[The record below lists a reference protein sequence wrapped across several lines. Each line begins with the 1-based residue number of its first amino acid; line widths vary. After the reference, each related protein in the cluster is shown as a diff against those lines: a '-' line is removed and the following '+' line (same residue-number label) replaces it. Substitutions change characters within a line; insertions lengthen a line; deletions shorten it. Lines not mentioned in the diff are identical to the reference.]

1 VPQVPRLLSDS
12 LRDNLLLGHE
22 ETDGLPVAVRI
33 AVLDRDVAS
42 MPSKLDTEVGARGVR
57 LSGGKVQR
65 AAIARAL
72 VRRSD
77 PLVLDDVLSALD
89 VETERQLWD
98 RLLAEEALLVVANRA
113 ATSRADQVIR
123 LDHGR
128 VQPGSVYVGATRIA
142 AAA

>member
-57 LSGGKVQR
+57 LSGGQVQR
-65 AAIARAL
+65 AAIARAM
-72 VRRSD
+72 VCRSD
-77 PLVLDDVLSALD
+77 LLVLDDVSSALD
-89 VETERQLWD
+89 VETER
-98 RLLAEEALLVVANRA
+98 RL
-113 ATSRADQVIR
+113 
-123 LDHGR
+123 
-128 VQPGSVYVGATRIA
+128 
-142 AAA
+142 